1 MVETEWPELAGVE
14 LRYLD
19 RTWQLTGTV
28 DVVQNGELLAVEVTR
43 VDGVRHEGATLYFSL
58 EGGPGSLN
66 PGNLGD
72 HFDRLE
78 RDSDEQRIIVRKGTE
93 TYRYDLKRMEYD

>member
-1 MVETEWPELAGVE
+1 MDESGWPELADTE

-19 RTWQLTGTV
+19 HTWRLTGSV
-28 DVVQNGELLAVEVTR
+28 DVLNNGELLAVDATR

-58 EGGPGSLN
+58 ESPPASLN
-66 PGNLGD
+66 PGNLGA

-78 RDSDEQRIIVRKGTE
+78 AGPDEQRLVVGKRDA
-93 TYRYDLKRMEYD
+93 TYEYVLKRMEYD